1 MAAIKKYTADE
12 ALSLAVNDGAD
23 ALKVDLE
30 GANINAVLEVN
41 LDSASD
47 SVALK
52 AAVETDIQLVQEDIA
67 LMKAD
72 IILMTADLDAIR
84 IAVEATKVT
93 TDKLDACINDVTDR
107 IKVDVEASI

>member
-1 MAAIKKYTADE
+1 MAGIKKYTADE

-30 GANINAVLEVN
+30 GANINATVDVK
-41 LDSASD
+41 LDSAND

-52 AAVETDIQLVQEDIA
+52 AAVETDIDEIQTDIA

-72 IILMTADLDAIR
+72 IDNIR
-84 IAVEATKVT
+84 IAIEAVKTT
-93 TDKLDACINDVTDR
+93 TDKLTFNGSNSLTV
-107 IKVDVEASI
+107 VQE